1 MTLIEQ
7 VRNELELD
15 MAGAWAWVQTT
26 RAKFLPMVFDS
37 PPAIRASFDR
47 AADVTRRILQ
57 YLEGEMSLDG
67 MCPGHG
73 PGHWMRDYI
82 SACQLLS
89 DPETLSGR
97 TETEI
102 LAGFAGGVL
111 HDIGNAV
118 VDRYHDARSP
128 VRHAE
133 AAGLMLA
140 RLFERNDFGLSEN
153 EQLAIQWA
161 VMAHT
166 HYLRPQEVEWNGQT
180 VIIEPYQD
188 LDDTGQPLYGVWFPR
203 MVDRLDCSGSATFVA
218 RHWLTLYKEH
228 QDYGQNGFYD
238 VDFHSHIV
246 PICRSPDVIKAAGG
260 KQTMLEHLRMF
271 ATSQSNGSPYGQYDY
286 GRMLPLRDAR
296 RENLLG
302 FVHVVVGDYYSLKD
316 NMIDSILDSWQNF
329 LSWVEPSESG
339 RQAAIILNQL
349 IRKEERSVQM
359 AWAGGFLFAMQS
371 YQDWAQGVLE
381 DLVSIGAVYELPFV
395 GNIHHFL
402 TYDMLT
408 RDIPRQVAA

>member
-7 VRNELELD
+7 VRNELEVD
-15 MAGAWAWVQTT
+15 MAGAWTWVQTT
-26 RAKFLPMVFDS
+26 RAKFIPAVFDS
-37 PPAIRASFDR
+37 PLATHDTFLG
-47 AADVTRRILQ
+47 AARVTRVILGA
-57 YLEGEMSLDG
+57 LEREMSLDG

-82 SACQLLS
+82 AACQLLS
-89 DPETLSGR
+89 NLETLGGR
-97 TETEI
+97 TETEV

-118 VDRYHDARSP
+118 VDRYHDAGSP

-166 HYLRPQEVEWNGQT
+166 HYLRPQEVEWNGQMIT
-180 VIIEPYQD
+180 VEPYRD
-188 LDDTGQPLYGVWFPR
+188 LDDDGQPLYGVWFPR
-203 MVDRLDCSGSATFVA
+203 MIDRLDCSGSATFVA
-218 RHWLTLYKEH
+218 RHWLTLHKEH
-228 QDYGQNGFYD
+228 QDYSQNGFYD
-238 VDFHSHIV
+238 VDFHSHIA
-246 PICRSPDVIKAAGG
+246 PILRSPEEIKATGG

-271 ATSQSNGSPYGQYDY
+271 ATSQSNDSPYGQYDY

-296 RENLLG
+296 RENLLA
-302 FVHVVVGDYYSLKD
+302 FVHVVAGDYSLKD
-316 NMIDSILDSWQNF
+316 GMIDSILSAWKSF
-329 LSWVEPSESG
+329 LSWIEPSESG
-339 RQAAIILNQL
+339 RQAAIILDQL

-359 AWAGGFLFAMQS
+359 AWASGFLFAMQS
-371 YQDWAQGVLE
+371 YQDWAEGVLD
-381 DLVSIGAVYELPFV
+381 DLASIGAVCDLPFV
-395 GNIHHFL
+395 GNIRHFL

-408 RDIPRQVAA
+408 HDVPRQVAA